1 MLVTDFMSK
10 SARDTVSRS
19 FVVTQLFFGMLGEE
33 MVLETCIGSLAFPSP
48 AAVGMCSILSILSSG
63 SGASGADGISPLI
76 FTENLFE

>member
-1 MLVTDFMSK
+1 
-10 SARDTVSRS
+10 
-19 FVVTQLFFGMLGEE
+19 MLGEE